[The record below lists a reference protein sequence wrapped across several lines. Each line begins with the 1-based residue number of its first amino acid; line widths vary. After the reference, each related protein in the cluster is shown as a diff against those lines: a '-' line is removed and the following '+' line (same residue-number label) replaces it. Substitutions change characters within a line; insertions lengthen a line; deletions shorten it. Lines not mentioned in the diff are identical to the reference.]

1 MSARGRIV
9 EQFEMSQMAKNGVS
23 NYRKIELPQKVII
36 RTETLEEVGSTKQAK
51 IRKEGMMPPKPE
63 EGIGKNGGKIA
74 KRAEETRMIW
84 IEKQAKIGEEGM
96 MPPKPE
102 EGIGKNGGKI
112 AKMPK
117 KVAVDK
123 MKTSNRIMKKSNRI
137 LTELHT
143 SVPLIYYVMMGF
155 GLASAIFGA
164 FAARSYPVYYSIM
177 IGGLGVFLVASIG
190 FLEIRYTKR
199 ILKKAVE

>member
-1 MSARGRIV
+1 MNARERIV
-9 EQFEMSQMAKNGVS
+9 DQFEMSQMRKNGVS
-23 NYRKIELPQKVII
+23 NYRKIELPEKVIFI
-36 RTETLEEVGSTKQAK
+36 TENVRGKVGSTKQAK

-74 KRAEETRMIW
+74 KGAEETRMIW

-117 KVAVDK
+117 NVAVDK
-123 MKTSNRIMKKSNRI
+123 MKKTNRI

-143 SVPLIYYVMMGF
+143 SVPLIYYVMVVF

-164 FAARSYPVYYSIM
+164 FAARSDPVYYSIM